1 MTGNILKSDT
11 YESLRK
17 SSMPGGPSPP
27 RRRLLLLLCEP
38 ESAGP
43 EPLFPAAASSVS
55 PPMTRVVLRSQKNC
69 PFVLCDLTTFCV
81 GQLSPTHTKSLLYS
95 WILDREFETWDDK

>member
-1 MTGNILKSDT
+1 MISKSVT

-55 PPMTRVVLRSQKNC
+55 PPMTRVVRTAVAEELPLCLVRLDYVLRWSIVTNTHKIT
-69 PFVLCDLTTFCV
+69 PLFVDF
-81 GQLSPTHTKSLLYS
+81 G
-95 WILDREFETWDDK
+95 